1 MKLPFDIL
9 SQNYVKP
16 KLFLCET
23 DKKRICQIETISLN
37 GSFKFNSYSELN
49 FSVGRTYTNMVT
61 GETSVNPFYNKIE
74 ALRLVELEG
83 FGYFEIQD
91 PEITSDGIKEIK
103 EVTAY
108 SLEYRLSQKYI
119 EDFKVNTGDADSLEV
134 IAASGGPNVIPITLL
149 NEIHKDL
156 SLLDLALEKIYD
168 WKIGYIDPS
177 LKSMSRQF
185 EISRESVYDFIVQDI
200 CEKFNCYAIFDT
212 INNKIN
218 IYAEALITK
227 HIGDG
232 ENNTFIVT
240 SAYDAVDTVTI
251 NSYKTTKYTYYIET
265 NESTGQETGYIVFE
279 TPPENGARIE
289 ITDGSQAK
297 WKTDVYVTFD
307 NLAQEVNI
315 SYSAEDIKTVL
326 TVKGQ
331 DDLDIREVNMGLPYI
346 VDLSYYYTVDWMG
359 RDLYDAY
366 TKYLQNNTKA
376 QSEYASNSEK
386 MFEISGRIS
395 YETNRMSLEYSEANH
410 VTSTTVGTYYVKCGT
425 ETDGIYYKEVKLPD
439 EYNAN
444 AKYYMLDGTD
454 LDVDKFAKLYTA
466 LQTYFN
472 SEDEKDLSEF
482 DKIKE
487 NFMFVENYTIENLV
501 EALSAATTLQQKED
515 AILTFFDEMWD
526 QLGQTP
532 LNSLYL
538 IPYKSKETTNVE
550 AGWSDPGNANYWMYY
565 PVTLVIRS
573 IEKDIED
580 RKQIIKEYQ
589 ERYSALEKI
598 NNEIAQSTSIYNNFT
613 HEQLVRLSPFLR
625 EDEYTDDNFIETDS
639 DTIEMLMKTKQEL
652 LECGK
657 IELAKLCE
665 PKLTFSMDLANIYA
679 LKEFEPIIHQF
690 QLGNLINVAIRED
703 YVKQARLLA
712 VDINFDDF
720 SDFSCEFGELTSLR
734 TPSSIHADLLANA
747 LTAGNSVASGQSYW
761 DKGADLATSTDIK
774 IQNGLLSAIN
784 GIYNDDMSV
793 LIDNHGILLRQ
804 VLDNGEYSPYQIWLT
819 NNNILVSAD
828 SFQTAETGIGV
839 FEVDGKELY
848 GVLAKAI
855 LSGYIE
861 SSTIVGGTI
870 NIGNGA
876 FVVHEDGTVTMNA
889 VGNYIDGY
897 AKEDTVNQQMQYVDQ
912 QMQDVHRQMQD
923 VIDDMKN
930 AEISDIEPSNPKN
943 GQIWVNTATDPYEVM
958 IFNQPNE
965 SEPGEWVYFAQQ
977 YGGTVYTKKPT
988 KYYAGDLWILAEG
1001 EVYGNYGPGSI
1012 LKADENLNWIDAIS
1026 DITTIRNN
1034 INQYFEFN
1042 NTTGL
1047 KIGQKDQKFYTRITS
1062 QRMSFCEN
1070 PNVESSSNAYVD
1082 PNEVVYIGNRSA
1094 NIKNL
1099 VVEEHA
1105 EFNCNADFNGQI
1117 NIGDAFVLKREANG
1131 SLSLAVAK

>member
-1 MKLPFDIL
+1 M
-9 SQNYVKP
+9 
-16 KLFLCET
+16 
-23 DKKRICQIETISLN
+23 
-37 GSFKFNSYSELN
+37 
-49 FSVGRTYTNMVT
+49 
-61 GETSVNPFYNKIE
+61 
-74 ALRLVELEG
+74 
-83 FGYFEIQD
+83 
-91 PEITSDGIKEIK
+91 
-103 EVTAY
+103 
-108 SLEYRLSQKYI
+108 
-119 EDFKVNTGDADSLEV
+119 
-134 IAASGGPNVIPITLL
+134 
-149 NEIHKDL
+149 
-156 SLLDLALEKIYD
+156 
-168 WKIGYIDPS
+168 
-177 LKSMSRQF
+177 
-185 EISRESVYDFIVQDI
+185 
-200 CEKFNCYAIFDT
+200 
-212 INNKIN
+212 
-218 IYAEALITK
+218 
-227 HIGDG
+227 
-232 ENNTFIVT
+232 
-240 SAYDAVDTVTI
+240 
-251 NSYKTTKYTYYIET
+251 
-265 NESTGQETGYIVFE
+265 
-279 TPPENGARIE
+279 
-289 ITDGSQAK
+289 
-297 WKTDVYVTFD
+297 
-307 NLAQEVNI
+307 
-315 SYSAEDIKTVL
+315 
-326 TVKGQ
+326 
-331 DDLDIREVNMGLPYI
+331 
-346 VDLSYYYTVDWMG
+346 
-359 RDLYDAY
+359 
-366 TKYLQNNTKA
+366 
-376 QSEYASNSEK
+376 
-386 MFEISGRIS
+386 
-395 YETNRMSLEYSEANH
+395 
-410 VTSTTVGTYYVKCGT
+410 
-425 ETDGIYYKEVKLPD
+425 
-439 EYNAN
+439 
-444 AKYYMLDGTD
+444 
-454 LDVDKFAKLYTA
+454 
-466 LQTYFN
+466 
-472 SEDEKDLSEF
+472 
-482 DKIKE
+482 
-487 NFMFVENYTIENLV
+487 
-501 EALSAATTLQQKED
+501 
-515 AILTFFDEMWD
+515 
-526 QLGQTP
+526 
-532 LNSLYL
+532 
-538 IPYKSKETTNVE
+538 E

>member
-16 KLFLCET
+16 KLYLCET
-23 DKKRICQIETISLN
+23 DKQRICQLETINLS
-37 GSFKFNSYSELN
+37 GSFKFNAYSELS
-49 FSVGRTYTNMVT
+49 FSVGRTYTNMIT
-61 GETSVNPFYNKIE
+61 GETLVNPFYHRIE
-74 ALRLVELEG
+74 ALRLVYLDG

-91 PEITSDGIKEIK
+91 PEIVSDGIKEIK
-103 EVTAY
+103 NVTAY
-108 SLEYRLSQKYI
+108 SLEYRLSQKYL
-119 EDFKVNTGDADSLEV
+119 ESFKVNTGDADSLEV
-134 IAASGGPNVIPITLL
+134 IASGGSPNVIPITLL
-149 NEIHKDL
+149 NDIHKDL

-168 WKIGYIDPS
+168 WEIGYIDPS
-177 LKSMSRQF
+177 LKTMSRQF
-185 EISRESVYDFIVQDI
+185 EISRASVYDFIVQDI

-218 IYAEALITK
+218 LYAEALVTK

-232 ENNTFIVT
+232 ESNTFIVS
-240 SAYDAVDTVTI
+240 SAYEEVDTVTI
-251 NSYKTTKYTYYIET
+251 DSYKTTKYSYHVVVDDTT
-265 NESTGQETGYIVFE
+265 DKKTGYVIFD
-279 TPPENGARIE
+279 TPPANGARIE
-289 ITDGSQAK
+289 ITDGSQKK
-297 WKTDVYVTFD
+297 WQTDVYVTFD

-366 TKYLQNNTKA
+366 TKYLQGNNKA
-376 QSEYASNSEK
+376 QTEYIENSEK
-386 MFEISGRIS
+386 MLEIAGRIV

-425 ETDGIYYKEVKLPD
+425 EETGFYYKEVKLPD

-444 AKYYMLDGTD
+444 VKYWMLDGTD
-454 LDVDKFAKLYTA
+454 LDVDKFSKLYAA
-466 LQTYFN
+466 LQTYFSSKEDKDI
-472 SEDEKDLSEF
+472 SELEKVKDS
-482 DKIKE
+482 
-487 NFMFVENYTIENLV
+487 FMFVEKYTIENLINS
-501 EALSAATTLQQKED
+501 LSSATSLKQKDD
-515 AILTFFDEMWD
+515 AILSFFDEMWN

-538 IPYKSKETTNVE
+538 IPYKSKESTNKE
-550 AGWSDPGNANYWMYY
+550 AGWSDPDNANYLLYY
-565 PVTLVIRS
+565 PVTLVIKS
-573 IEKDIED
+573 IEKEIED
-580 RKQIIKEYQ
+580 RKNVINAHQ
-589 ERYSALEKI
+589 EQYSALEKK
-598 NNEIAQSTSIYNNFT
+598 NNEIANSTSIYNNFT
-613 HEQLVRLSPFLR
+613 HEQLIRLSPFLR
-625 EDEYTDDNFIETDS
+625 EDEYTDDNFVETDS
-639 DTIEMLMKTKQEL
+639 DTIEMLIKTKQEL

-665 PKLTFSMDLANIYA
+665 PKLAFSMDMANIYA

-690 QLGNLINVAIRED
+690 QLGNLINVAIRDD
-703 YVKQARLLA
+703 YIKKARLLA

-734 TPSSIHADLLANA
+734 TPSSIHADLLSSA
-747 LTAGNSVASGQSYW
+747 LTAGNSVASSQSYW
-761 DKGADLATSTDIK
+761 NKGADLATSTDIK
-774 IQNGLLSAIN
+774 IQNGLLNAIN
-784 GIYNDDMSV
+784 GIYNDDKSV

-819 NNNILVSAD
+819 NNNILVSTD
-828 SFQTAETGIGV
+828 SFQTAQTGIGV
-839 FEVDGKELY
+839 FEVDGRELY
-848 GVLAKAI
+848 GVLAKAV

-876 FVVHEDGTVTMNA
+876 FVVHPDGTVTMNSA
-889 VGNYIDGY
+889 GNTIDGY
-897 AKEDTVNQQMQYVDQ
+897 AKTEDVNQQI
-912 QMQDVHRQMQD
+912 QDVVD
-923 VIDDMKN
+923 GINN
-930 AEISDIEPSNPKN
+930 AEISDVAPSNPKN
-943 GQIWVNTATDPYEVM
+943 GQMWVNTSTNPYEVM
-958 IFNQPNE
+958 IFNQSNE
-965 SEPGEWVYFAQQ
+965 NEQGEWVYFSQQ
-977 YGGTVYTKKPT
+977 YGKAVYTQKPS
-988 KYYAGDLWILAEG
+988 KYDTGDLWVLADG
-1001 EVYGNYGPGSI
+1001 EVYGAFGPGSI
-1012 LKADENLNWIDAIS
+1012 LKADENLNWVDAIS
-1026 DITTIRNN
+1026 DITRMRDNV
-1034 INQYFEFN
+1034 NQYFEFN
-1042 NTTGL
+1042 DTTGL
-1047 KIGQKDQKFYTRITS
+1047 KIGQMDQKFYTRITS

-1070 PNVESSSNAYVD
+1070 PNVESSGSSYVD

-1105 EFNCNADFNGQI
+1105 EFNCNVDLNGQI
-1117 NIGDAFVLKREANG
+1117 NIGGAFVLKRESNG